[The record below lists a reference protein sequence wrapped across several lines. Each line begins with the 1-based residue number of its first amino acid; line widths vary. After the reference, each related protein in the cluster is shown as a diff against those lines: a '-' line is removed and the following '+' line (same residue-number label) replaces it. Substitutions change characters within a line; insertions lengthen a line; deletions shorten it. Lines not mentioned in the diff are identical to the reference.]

1 MVSSSGLSCRSSPR
15 ISAPICWV
23 SGTTSS
29 RVFVIATIVGIESRE
44 DGGRASERRRPTPVG
59 TPAERFLAGLK
70 KEVEVRRRDSVRA
83 VPADGLAPRFGLACR
98 ARRRLCSALHATQVA
113 HHGEWEIACASG
125 VFHSVYETAEQVGH
139 A

>member
-70 KEVEVRRRDSVRA
+70 KEVEVRRRGAVRA
-83 VPADGLAPRFGLACR
+83 GCFFDLDAGQHRDL
-98 ARRRLCSALHATQVA
+98 SH
-113 HHGEWEIACASG
+113 
-125 VFHSVYETAEQVGH
+125 VGDSPVR
-139 A
+139 